1 MWTILQIESVCEEN
15 CRVKHRQM
23 DFYYLPGS
31 APCRSV
37 LMTSKAVG
45 VELNLKKLDLMSGE
59 QMKPEFLK
67 INPQHTIPT
76 LDDNGFALWESRAIL
91 GYLVDQYGKDDS
103 FYPKDPKKR
112 AVVNQRLYFD
122 MGTLYQRFADYYYP
136 QIWQKAPADPEKLK
150 KMEEGLGFLN
160 QFLAGEKYLAGSEMT
175 IADLSVLATISTYEL
190 AGYDFKEFSNI
201 EKWYSRI
208 SKEAPG
214 IELNKQ
220 GLEEAKQW
228 FKRE

>member
-1 MWTILQIESVCEEN
+1 
-15 CRVKHRQM
+15 M

-37 LMTSKAVG
+37 LMTAKAVG

-76 LDDNGFALWESRAIL
+76 LDDNGFALWESRAIM
-91 GYLVDQYGKDDS
+91 GYLADQYGKDDS

-136 QIWQKAPADPEKLK
+136 QILQKAPADPEKLK
-150 KMEEGLGFLN
+150 KMEEGLEFLN
-160 QFLAGEKYLAGSEMT
+160 QFLAGKKYVAGSEMT
-175 IADLSVLATISTYEL
+175 IADLSILATISTYEL
-190 AGYDFKEFSNI
+190 AGYDLKEFSNI
-201 EKWYSRI
+201 DKWYSRI

>member
-1 MWTILQIESVCEEN
+1 
-15 CRVKHRQM
+15 M

-37 LMTSKAVG
+37 LMAAKAVG
-45 VELNLKKLDLMSGE
+45 VELNLKRLNLMSGE

-67 INPQHTIPT
+67 INPQHSIPT

-91 GYLVDQYGKDDS
+91 GYLVDQYGDDDS
-103 FYPKDPKKR
+103 LYPKDVKKR

-160 QFLAGEKYLAGSEMT
+160 TFLEGETYVAGNKMT
-175 IADLSVLATISTYEL
+175 IADLSILATISTYEL
-190 AGYDFKEFSNI
+190 AGYDLKEFPNI
-201 EKWYSRI
+201 EKWYSHI
-208 SKEAPG
+208 SKDAPG
-214 IELNKQ
+214 TELNKQ
-220 GLEEAKQW
+220 GLEEARQL
-228 FKRE
+228 FKIE